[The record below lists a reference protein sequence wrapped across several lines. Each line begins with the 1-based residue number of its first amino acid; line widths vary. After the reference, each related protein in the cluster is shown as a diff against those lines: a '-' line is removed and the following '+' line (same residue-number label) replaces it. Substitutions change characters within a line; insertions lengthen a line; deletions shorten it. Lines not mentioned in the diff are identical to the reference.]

1 MQVEV
6 TVFATLR
13 RCMPDL
19 PVGGSRL
26 IDVPPG
32 TSLGEIMHLLQ
43 LPPEEVKVVMRNHL
57 QAELDDVAEEGDRIA
72 FIPAVAGG

>member
-1 MQVEV
+1 
-6 TVFATLR
+6 
-13 RCMPDL
+13 MPDL